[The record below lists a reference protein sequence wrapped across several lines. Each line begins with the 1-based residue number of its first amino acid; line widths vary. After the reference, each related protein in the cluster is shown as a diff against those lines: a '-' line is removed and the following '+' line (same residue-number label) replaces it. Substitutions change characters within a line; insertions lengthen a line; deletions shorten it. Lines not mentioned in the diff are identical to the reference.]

1 MQEQTP
7 HAETTFA
14 LDRVTFRVPGRT
26 LLHPLSLTFP
36 TGKVTGLIGHNGS
49 GKSTLLKML
58 GRHQPPSAGEVLLD
72 GQPLESWGSKAFARK
87 VAYLPQQLPPAEGMT
102 VRELVAIGRYPWHG
116 ALGRFG
122 AADREKVEEA
132 IALVGLKPLAHRLVD
147 SLSGGERQRAW
158 IAMLVAQDSRCLLL
172 DEPTSALDIAHQVDV
187 LALVHRLS
195 QQRGLTV
202 IAVLHDINMAAR
214 YCDYLV
220 ALRGGEMIA
229 QGTPAELMRSD
240 TLEQIY
246 GIPMGSCHTPGRCG
260 AGKLCLLMMNPT
272 LITRRR
278 LLIAMALS
286 PLLWQMRGAQA
297 ADVDP
302 QRVVALEWLPAEL
315 LLALGVTPYGVAD
328 IPNYR
333 LWVNEPALPDS
344 VIDVGL
350 RTEPNLELLT
360 QMKPS
365 FIVWSAGYGP
375 SPEKLARIA
384 PGRGFTFSD
393 GKRPLA
399 MAQRSL
405 LEMADLLGKTQQAKR
420 HLAEFDALMESLRP
434 RFAGRGDRPLL
445 MISLLDP
452 RHVLVFGENCLF
464 QEVLDRFGIK
474 NAWHGEAA
482 FWGSVS
488 VGIDRLAAFNEADVI
503 CFDHGNERDMA
514 QLLAT
519 PLWQAMPFVRAGRF
533 QRVPA
538 VWFYGATLSAMHFAR
553 VLADA
558 QGVRHEY
565 ASLAVSYYPA
575 GRAAGR
581 RLRAEHR
588 QPQCRLALCAVA
600 AGAVAAGCR

>member
-1 MQEQTP
+1 
-7 HAETTFA
+7 
-14 LDRVTFRVPGRT
+14 
-26 LLHPLSLTFP
+26 
-36 TGKVTGLIGHNGS
+36 
-49 GKSTLLKML
+49 
-58 GRHQPPSAGEVLLD
+58 
-72 GQPLESWGSKAFARK
+72 
-87 VAYLPQQLPPAEGMT
+87 
-102 VRELVAIGRYPWHG
+102 
-116 ALGRFG
+116 
-122 AADREKVEEA
+122 
-132 IALVGLKPLAHRLVD
+132 
-147 SLSGGERQRAW
+147 
-158 IAMLVAQDSRCLLL
+158 
-172 DEPTSALDIAHQVDV
+172 
-187 LALVHRLS
+187 
-195 QQRGLTV
+195 
-202 IAVLHDINMAAR
+202 
-214 YCDYLV
+214 
-220 ALRGGEMIA
+220 
-229 QGTPAELMRSD
+229 
-240 TLEQIY
+240 
-246 GIPMGSCHTPGRCG
+246 
-260 AGKLCLLMMNPT
+260 MMNPT

-464 QEVLDRFGIK
+464 QEVLDRFCIK

-558 QGVRHEY
+558 QGR
-565 ASLAVSYYPA
+565 PA
-575 GRAAGR
+575 
-581 RLRAEHR
+581 
-588 QPQCRLALCAVA
+588 
-600 AGAVAAGCR
+600 